1 MEKLIEIYIE
11 LHITDHIATTTG
23 QNYIEIKKK
32 YKKMGY
38 DSLVLFFYH
47 SICNV

>member
-32 YKKMGY
+32 YKRCIKLG
-38 DSLVLFFYH
+38 DRNH
-47 SICNV
+47 RH